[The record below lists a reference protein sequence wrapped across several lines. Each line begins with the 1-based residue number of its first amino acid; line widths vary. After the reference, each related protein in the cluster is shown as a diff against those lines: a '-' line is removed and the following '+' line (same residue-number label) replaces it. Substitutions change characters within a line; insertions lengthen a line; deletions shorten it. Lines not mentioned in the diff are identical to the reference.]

1 VVQLV
6 DATGASGK
14 LPPRPLSALVAEH
27 ITPSFERPVRPR
39 FLFGGGPPNTAA
51 LQEFW
56 RLAGGPEARIIV
68 IGWGSTVSDE
78 YYERFRGA
86 LTTAV
91 AELAGRAGDSAEHF
105 SVSTVKMPDINEL
118 NGDVETPIR
127 LLQEA
132 TAVFFLGGDQVRL
145 MRALN
150 ATGIGEVVRG
160 LIDAGALVHAG
171 TSAGTAIGSRAMIG
185 GYGEPPED
193 LPDQGFTRISHS
205 RINADGQNEDRSF
218 FVGEGLAVV
227 PDHVLIEQH
236 LSRDG
241 RRQRFEHAVA
251 TLPHIEW
258 GVGID
263 DSMAALWSDEGLIKA
278 IGPTG
283 VSIIRKH
290 SDGTVEEVVWL
301 QHGQVF
307 DLSVGRVVLSSEVA
321 LRDD

>member
-1 VVQLV
+1 
-6 DATGASGK
+6 
-14 LPPRPLSALVAEH
+14 
-27 ITPSFERPVRPR
+27 
-39 FLFGGGPPNTAA
+39 
-51 LQEFW
+51 
-56 RLAGGPEARIIV
+56 
-68 IGWGSTVSDE
+68 
-78 YYERFRGA
+78 
-86 LTTAV
+86 
-91 AELAGRAGDSAEHF
+91 
-105 SVSTVKMPDINEL
+105 MPDINEL

>member
-1 VVQLV
+1 MEHV
-6 DATGASGK
+6 T
-14 LPPRPLSALVAEH
+14 LSLEH
-27 ITPSFERPVRPR
+27 PIRPR
-39 FLFGGGPPNTAA
+39 FFFGGGPPNTAA

-56 RLAGGPEARIIV
+56 RVAGGPEARIVV

-86 LTTAV
+86 LSEAV
-91 AELAGRAGDSAEHF
+91 AHLAESVGDYGDHF
-105 SVSTVKMPDINEL
+105 AVQTVKMPDINEL
-118 NGDVETPIR
+118 NGDNETPIR

-145 MRALN
+145 MQALT
-150 ATGIGEVVRG
+150 ATGVGEVVRE

-185 GYGEPPED
+185 GYGDPPDD
-193 LPDQGFTRISHS
+193 LPKQAFTRISHS
-205 RINADGQNEDRSF
+205 RVNGDGQHEDRSF

-283 VSIIRKH
+283 VSIVRKH
-290 SDGTVEEVVWL
+290 SDGTVEEVAWL

-307 DLSVGRVVLSSEVA
+307 DLSAGKVVPHFGAIEQE
-321 LRDD
+321 R